1 MGKFTFIQTEVPG
14 IVIVEPTVY
23 GDARGYFMETYQ
35 KEEFVNAG
43 IDVDF
48 VQDNVSKS
56 SKGVLR
62 GLHYQTENT
71 QAKLV
76 RVTKGS
82 VFDVGVD
89 VRPNSPHFG
98 RWVGVELNE
107 ENKRMLYVPEGFA
120 HGFLVLSDEAEFQYK
135 CSDYYHPKSEGGVRY
150 DDADIGIDWPKLDC
164 PHTLSDKDAVLPL
177 LNEQSYTEFER
188 WFAG

>member
-35 KEEFVNAG
+35 KEEFINAG

-98 RWVGVELNE
+98 RWVGVELSE
-107 ENKRMLYVPEGFA
+107 ENKRMLYVPQGFA

-135 CSDYYHPKSEGGVRY
+135 CSDYYHPQSEGGVRY
-150 DDADIGIDWPKLDC
+150 DDADIGIAWPKLDC
-164 PHTLSDKDAVLPL
+164 VYTLSDKDAVLPL
-177 LNEQSYTEFER
+177 LNEQSYNEFER